1 VINNLEI
8 SLSLAYFL
16 HNRLCKANIFCDKLF
31 WSYPITCEILFRKC
45 TQNLSG
51 TFRKWW
57 VMWIKKRPQI
67 EESFFNFDVTGTG
80 KCRDPTLWW
89 CWQTPKVMSK
99 NTECVISIQHIIRW
113 RSHHPQWPWWTF
125 QHAGYCPSSS
135 WSRRTNPNIWED
147 DTTLTAYLPPSGCRI
162 VQRNRCPPN
171 HPVVGWLTVS
181 RIRESTL
188 WQRCPATDCLNPWRC
203 IIPRWWTNEPTKATF
218 ALTHDPLQQQSSS
231 SGESLQSQTA
241 YVHAIMTPYDSC
253 RRVLWQL
260 LI

>member
-1 VINNLEI
+1 MV
-8 SLSLAYFL
+8 
-16 HNRLCKANIFCDKLF
+16 
-31 WSYPITCEILFRKC
+31 
-45 TQNLSG
+45 
-51 TFRKWW
+51 
-57 VMWIKKRPQI
+57 
-67 EESFFNFDVTGTG
+67 
-80 KCRDPTLWW
+80 
-89 CWQTPKVMSK
+89 
-99 NTECVISIQHIIRW
+99 
-113 RSHHPQWPWWTF
+113 
-125 QHAGYCPSSS
+125 PSDQ
-135 WSRRTNPNIWED
+135 PHIWEN

-171 HPVVGWLTVS
+171 HPVVGWLAVS

-188 WQRCPATDCLNPWRC
+188 WQRCPATNCLNPWRC

-260 LI
+260 LIKHTDEADMYHNSATQSWDCVMRRRQGWMVGRKTTDEVGCLNTLMNSLNEVISVHSCAKKQRVNWQKSLNA